1 MLKNHM
7 VQNDGQITGLF
18 DEGDSETMQEPD
30 QRIRDFLNSVQDRLD
45 NTEVLEVL
53 LVVELGTLRS
63 LQSLAYTKTVM
74 ILFSWLEFMP
84 KTDLK
89 VFYWSKTPKLK

>member
-1 MLKNHM
+1 MTGLSKLRKKSIIPEIKFMLKNHM

-74 ILFSWLEFMP
+74 ILFS
-84 KTDLK
+84 
-89 VFYWSKTPKLK
+89 